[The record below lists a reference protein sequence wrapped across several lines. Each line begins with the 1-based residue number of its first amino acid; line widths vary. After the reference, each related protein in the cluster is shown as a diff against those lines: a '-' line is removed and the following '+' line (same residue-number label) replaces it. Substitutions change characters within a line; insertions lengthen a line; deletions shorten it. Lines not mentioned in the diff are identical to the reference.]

1 MRGIR
6 NPKQNPEFNSGE
18 TEERVS
24 ESGNVNSAEQ
34 TPAGL
39 ESRVSVTW
47 RGQRH
52 IWFRMRHEWG
62 RGATQLFAN
71 AKEAELFISGPASS
85 ILSGLLISPAIFP
98 LQREGR
104 KGKAGIHVNR
114 GKGWGGG
121 EASRGFKKQEIA
133 RDYRLNV
140 FIENRF
146 ASRYFRTY
154 VESGI

>member
-1 MRGIR
+1 
-6 NPKQNPEFNSGE
+6 
-18 TEERVS
+18 
-24 ESGNVNSAEQ
+24 
-34 TPAGL
+34 
-39 ESRVSVTW
+39 
-47 RGQRH
+47 
-52 IWFRMRHEWG
+52 MRHEWG

-121 EASRGFKKQEIA
+121 FKKQEIA

-146 ASRYFRTY
+146 ARDTFVRT
-154 VESGI
+154 